1 MILLARLALAEL
13 PLPDYR
19 QAVTEAAGAEVA
31 RVARETGAGDA
42 EDFARRWMRA
52 VGESARVQYE
62 MGLAWRLAG
71 DDARAAAAIDRAV
84 ELDPELVAARYD
96 RGEIRLARGD
106 VDGAAEDFSVVTRLE
121 PRAWPGWFRTADVA
135 GRRGDAAS
143 FETALLAAFRH
154 GFSIRL
160 VADDPH
166 WRALV
171 DDPRVGAVLRRLV
184 TVYQGEAALDALRG
198 R

>member
-1 MILLARLALAEL
+1 MILAVGLALAEL

-19 QAVTEAAGAEVA
+19 LAVTEAAGAEVA
-31 RVARETGAGDA
+31 RIARESTADEA

-106 VDGAAEDFSVVTRLE
+106 IDGAAEDIAVVTRLE
-121 PRAWPGWFRTADVA
+121 PRAWPGWFRAADVA
-135 GRRGDAAS
+135 ARRGDAAA
-143 FETALLAAFRH
+143 FEVALLAAFRH

-160 VADDPH
+160 VASDPT
-166 WRALV
+166 WRGFV
-171 DDPRVGAVLRRLV
+171 DDPRIGSVLRRLV
-184 TVYQGEAALDALRG
+184 TVYQGEAALEALR
-198 R
+198 RD